1 MTSIVFVYGQNDALI
16 LEDFDIVELYKYCPE
31 QEVGVSV
38 SSIYIQIAKFNNNPI
53 YNTET
58 QLLLNALLRYNG
70 KKSNNSRYVMM
81 QIKDIMQCFGKNL
94 KKLPKSTFIQITS
107 LKGQCGVE

>member
-1 MTSIVFVYGQNDALI
+1 MESRQRIYDALI

-38 SSIYIQIAKFNNNPI
+38 SSIYVQMARISNNPI
-53 YNTET
+53 YKAET
-58 QLLLNALLRYNG
+58 QILLNALLNYRS
-70 KKSNNSRYVMM
+70 KKNSNSRYVMM

-94 KKLPKSTFIQITS
+94 KKLPKSTFIQVTS
-107 LKGQCGVE
+107 LKGQY

>member
-1 MTSIVFVYGQNDALI
+1 MGTPKRIYDALI

-58 QLLLNALLRYNG
+58 QLLLNALLQYGG

-94 KKLPKSTFIQITS
+94 KKLPKSTFIQLTS